1 MKKVTYGLI
10 AIGVLIIVAIGLL
23 LVNNSPE
30 SSINETAYPL
40 DAVKGHNAAED
51 CWVLYNGN
59 VYDITSFLSE
69 HKSGLEEYCGTS
81 EEFEEAY
88 SGTHGSS
95 KDYILEDYKIG
106 VVE

>member
-10 AIGVLIIVAIGLL
+10 AIGALLIVAIGFL

-30 SSINETAYPL
+30 SSINETAYSL
-40 DAVKGHNAAED
+40 DAVKSHNAAED
-51 CWVLYNGN
+51 CWVSYSGN
-59 VYDITSFLSE
+59 VYDITLFLSE
-69 HKSGLEEYCGTS
+69 HKSGLEEYCGTGD
-81 EEFEEAY
+81 EFEEAY

-95 KDYILEDYKIG
+95 KDYILDDYKIG